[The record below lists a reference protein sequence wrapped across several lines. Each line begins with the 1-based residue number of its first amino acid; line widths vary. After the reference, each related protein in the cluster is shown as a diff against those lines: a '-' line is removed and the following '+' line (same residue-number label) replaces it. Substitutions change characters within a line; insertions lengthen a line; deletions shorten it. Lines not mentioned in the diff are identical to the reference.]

1 MALNNNTGKC
11 NLSKAALINIFVLM
25 IDQMYYVKKY
35 TQLCICAQLFGVFW
49 HLLAFSR
56 FVFYA
61 LKLYCF
67 DSVFTVNLRYK

>member
-1 MALNNNTGKC
+1 MALNYNTGKC

-49 HLLAFSR
+49 HLLAFLS
-56 FVFYA
+56 F
-61 LKLYCF
+61 CF
-67 DSVFTVNLRYK
+67 LRPKTLLF